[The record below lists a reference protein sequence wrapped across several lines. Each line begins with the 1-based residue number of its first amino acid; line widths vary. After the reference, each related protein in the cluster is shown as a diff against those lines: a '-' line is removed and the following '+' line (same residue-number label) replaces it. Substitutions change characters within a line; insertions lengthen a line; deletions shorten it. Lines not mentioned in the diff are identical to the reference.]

1 VRFKN
6 DIVICI
12 EGIGD
17 IEMRACVEESG
28 FYDKAVYVSQLMKNL
43 LPKGKLTSKGVI
55 VVY

>member
-1 VRFKN
+1 MRFTN

-12 EGIGD
+12 EEIGD

-28 FYDKAVYVSQLMKNL
+28 FYHKAVYVSQLMKKH
-43 LPKGKLTSKGVI
+43 LPKGKLTSKGV

>member
-1 VRFKN
+1 VRFTN

-12 EGIGD
+12 EEIGD

-28 FYDKAVYVSQLMKNL
+28 FYHKAVSQLMKKH
-43 LPKGKLTSKGVI
+43 LPKGKLTSKGV

>member
-1 VRFKN
+1 VRFTN

-28 FYDKAVYVSQLMKNL
+28 LYHKAVHV
-43 LPKGKLTSKGVI
+43 
-55 VVY
+55 